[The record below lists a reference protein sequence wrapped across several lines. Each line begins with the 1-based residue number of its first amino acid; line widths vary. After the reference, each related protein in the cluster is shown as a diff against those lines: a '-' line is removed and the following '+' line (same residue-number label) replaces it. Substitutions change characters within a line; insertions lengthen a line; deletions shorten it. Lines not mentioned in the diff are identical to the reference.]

1 MSESNQDELMRLSDK
16 TAIRFGLSPKQ
27 GIDSLWM
34 QCTARGIQCDAG
46 NRELY
51 ELVIRRNVRA
61 REPKKIKENLLV
73 AMCEAFPDDPYPC
86 IEVASLYHGKKR
98 FSESR
103 KYS

>member
-1 MSESNQDELMRLSDK
+1 MRLSDK